1 MLRRFLAWRRDHPGR
16 IAPLFCTTTGLAMGR
31 AWHDH
36 GAAHRIP
43 FVVIGVLIALIGGA
57 IGAACTLGGAE
68 RVAGYVLAVAAAV
81 WLFAVV
87 GYGGPPGR
95 TPTPGCGCSTRAA
108 PATSP
113 SPPGSPNT
121 TSQASTTR

>member
-68 RVAGYVLAVAAAV
+68 RVAGYVLAVAAAG
-81 WLFAVV
+81 WLVPALR
-87 GYGGPPGR
+87 YGRSPGQ
-95 TPTPGCGCSTRAA
+95 TAA
-108 PATSP
+108 P
-113 SPPGSPNT
+113 GGC
-121 TSQASTTR
+121 